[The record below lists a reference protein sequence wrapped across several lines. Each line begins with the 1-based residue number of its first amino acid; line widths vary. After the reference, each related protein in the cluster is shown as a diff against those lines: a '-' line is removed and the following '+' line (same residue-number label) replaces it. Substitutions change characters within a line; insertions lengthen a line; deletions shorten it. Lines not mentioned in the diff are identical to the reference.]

1 MISISSAVVVP
12 ACRRILDLFPL
23 CPTHS
28 ISMRC
33 SLDVD
38 ELVMM
43 MLLMIQHSS
52 RHASAE

>member
-1 MISISSAVVVP
+1 MISISSAVGVP
-12 ACRRILDLFPL
+12 ACCRILDLFPL

-28 ISMRC
+28 ISMEC